1 MSDQS
6 RMSKVLIA
14 CVGGFLGA
22 GKTTALVAAA
32 RELMRRG
39 LRVGIITN
47 DQGDALVDTEVMR
60 GFGLPTE
67 EITGGCFCC
76 KFDELVRHAQR
87 LLDQEQPDV
96 ILAEAVGSC
105 TDLSATVYQPL
116 RRYYADQFD
125 LAPLSILVE
134 PSRLRAFSSGDAEF
148 PQSVAYLFQKQL
160 AEADLVILNKQDT
173 VTQAERAELNQILSA
188 LLDGV
193 PLHTMSAATGQGI
206 AEWVD
211 ALLGARGAGGRVL
224 EIDYDTYAQAE
235 AALGWLNA
243 TVDVTAT
250 NDFSSR
256 ALAERLVSEMQS
268 HCVLMSAA
276 IAHVKV
282 LLVTKDGCDRIALT
296 NNLDAPRWSGDAEID
311 FTREASLIVNARVQT
326 HPEELARLLEESIA
340 TTTGAFKITASVQH
354 LESFSPPPPQPRFRF
369 AETVR

>member
-1 MSDQS
+1 MSE
-6 RMSKVLIA
+6 RAKVLIA

-22 GKTTALVAAA
+22 GKTTALVRAA

-39 LRVGIITN
+39 LRVGVITN

-87 LLDQEQPDV
+87 LLGQVQPDV

-134 PSRLRAFSSGDAEF
+134 PSRLRAFAGGDAEF

-173 VTQAERAELNQILSA
+173 VTNAERDELNQMLLV

-193 PLHTMSAATGQGI
+193 PLHSMSAATGQGI

-211 ALLGARGAGGRVL
+211 ALLGTRGAGGRVL

-243 TVDVTAT
+243 TVDVIAI
-250 NDFSSR
+250 NDFSPK
-256 ALAERLVSEMQS
+256 AFAARLISEMQS
-268 HCVLMSAA
+268 RCVLMSAA
-276 IAHVKV
+276 IAHLKV

-296 NNLDAPRWSGDAEID
+296 NNVDAPRWSGAAELA
-311 FTREASLIVNARVQT
+311 FTSEASLVINARVQT
-326 HPEELARLLEESIA
+326 HPEELARQIEESIA
-340 TTTGAFKITASVQH
+340 AITGEFKIKASVQH

-369 AETVR
+369 PETVR